1 MLPVV
6 HRARHLPVMPASL
19 TLPFR
24 PRRVLVGAA
33 AHAEIIEWIRSR
45 RPDIECRG
53 APHTGITVDD
63 LTWAEAYIGFRRPP
77 AATTMGNVR
86 WVHCTGAGVDAW
98 LGDGSLDPAILLTRS
113 TESFGPRIAE
123 WAVARV
129 LAFQQQLRDLG
140 EAQRGAKWAPR
151 DLAQV
156 AGTRALV
163 VGTGDIGR
171 AVGGALAA
179 LGVTVTGVS
188 RSGRRVGAP
197 FIQVHPV
204 SALPALVGAADWIV
218 LVIPSTLE
226 SKHLFSREL
235 LSHCRGALLLNAGR
249 GAVLEEAALSDALDQ
264 GWLRGAALDVF
275 EVEPLPAS
283 SPLWADRRVMVS
295 PHISGLTTVVGA
307 GAGFVECLAE
317 LERGVIP
324 KWQVDRTIGY

>member
-1 MLPVV
+1 MPSSLP
-6 HRARHLPVMPASL
+6 
-19 TLPFR
+19 LPFH

-33 AHAEIIEWIRSR
+33 AHAEIIAWIRSQR
-45 RPDIECRG
+45 SDIEFRG
-53 APHTGITVDD
+53 GRHTDVTVAD
-63 LTWAEAYIGFRRPP
+63 LAWAEAYVGFRRPP
-77 AATTMGNVR
+77 AATTMGSVR
-86 WVHCTGAGVDAW
+86 WIHCTGAGVDAW

-129 LAFQQQLRDLG
+129 LAFQQQLRDLE
-140 EAQRGAKWAPR
+140 EAQHSARWAPR
-151 DLAQV
+151 DLARV

-188 RSGRRVGAP
+188 RSGTRVGAP
-197 FIQVHPV
+197 FVDVHPV
-204 SALPALVGAADWIV
+204 SALPTLVGAADWIV

-249 GAVLEEAALSDALDQ
+249 GAVVDEAALGEALDQ

-283 SPLWADRRVMVS
+283 SPLWTDRRVMVS
-295 PHISGLTTVVGA
+295 PHISGLTTVEGA
-307 GAGFVECLAE
+307 GAGFVECLAA

-324 KWQVDRTIGY
+324 KWRVDRTTGY